1 MNRVAA
7 PALLDSSTSSCEQ
20 DSPVMTR
27 RVLMNNN
34 TLAVE
39 DIIRTQDRKGKE
51 GGLLGDSEAKIA
63 SGTSLSSISA
73 AEVSSES
80 SA

>member
-1 MNRVAA
+1 
-7 PALLDSSTSSCEQ
+7 
-20 DSPVMTR
+20 MTR

-39 DIIRTQDRKGKE
+39 DIIRTPDRKGKE
-51 GGLLGDSEAKIA
+51 GGLLGESESNIA
-63 SGTSLSSISA
+63 SGTPLSTISA
-73 AEVSSES
+73 VEVSSES